1 MKILLNNIEN
11 HKKVNIINNYLII
24 SPLIMNNLKI
34 IAIICKSYQRKI
46 KNILKIR
53 KFTTYHS
60 LLDHF
65 ILWWNSLCII
75 IVNDKKSRE
84 EIVIYKECDL

>member
-11 HKKVNIINNYLII
+11 HKKVTNIINNYLII
-24 SPLIMNNLKI
+24 SPLNI